1 MLWPSPSSIET
12 WGLPSKSR
20 CRACA
25 RASATVTRPTS
36 IPTGAGLPFASNL
49 PNETKYSMPHLFR
62 NCARTLLD
70 AAWPLKGVVG
80 KTCGDKPIHEAGA
93 ANSAANETAQ
103 GGFRRIIEL
112 GGTFQKARFAWK
124 RSTAAQQ
131 CSHFECG
138 AFNHSATC
146 PTGRRRVGAPYSTA
160 AERVEKPNLRCKK
173 AKKRRNG
180 IGEREPRST
189 PGKHESALENSM
201 LKRGQPK
208 KLSKSPLSVVSA
220 ALTARVHPLPY
231 PGEPPWPPLH
241 ARTSIST
248 STPNAAVAGS
258 QLTERSGTAVEDGRI
273 TRGMSSAANATTG
286 QPLGNRHSCVPTFA
300 RRKSIRARSC
310 TRGRRQPMAIA
321 PQTIFPSLRQ
331 TG

>member
-1 MLWPSPSSIET
+1 MIFSPLRFSSQ
-12 WGLPSKSR
+12 
-20 CRACA
+20 A
-25 RASATVTRPTS
+25 RRR
-36 IPTGAGLPFASNL
+36 NL
-49 PNETKYSMPHLFR
+49 P
-62 NCARTLLD
+62 
-70 AAWPLKGVVG
+70 AAHTRGSFVPEGS
-80 KTCGDKPIHEAGA
+80 GA
-93 ANSAANETAQ
+93 AHSRISSAV
-103 GGFRRIIEL
+103 L
-112 GGTFQKARFAWK
+112 
-124 RSTAAQQ
+124 STTQPPVRPG
-131 CSHFECG
+131 EEG
-138 AFNHSATC
+138 W
-146 PTGRRRVGAPYSTA
+146 GPYSTA

-180 IGEREPRST
+180 VGEREPRST
-189 PGKHESALENSM
+189 PGKNESALENSM

-286 QPLGNRHSCVPTFA
+286 QPPGNRHSCVPTFA

-331 TG
+331 TGIDSPIGGETHR